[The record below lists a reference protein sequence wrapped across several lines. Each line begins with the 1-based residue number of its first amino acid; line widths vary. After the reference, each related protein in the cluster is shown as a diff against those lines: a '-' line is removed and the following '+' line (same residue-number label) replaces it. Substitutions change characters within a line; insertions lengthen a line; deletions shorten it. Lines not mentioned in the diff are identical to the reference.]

1 MKIECTKEELLAYGN
16 AQYQLGMMDD
26 ENDLAVGIAEY
37 LDDLFIALHKV
48 V

>member
-1 MKIECTKEELLAYGN
+1 MYQRRITGIRI

-37 LDDLFIALHKV
+37 IDDLFIALHKV
-48 V
+48 GEEE